1 MQQDIANLKCRFVV
15 RVKARIERKKKTQ
28 LDFDVIG
35 INFSPGNNV
44 KKKWHSGKSSVSV
57 GEEWRLNEGAMKGSG
72 CCDNGLSA
80 AVLSQLLKRA

>member
-44 KKKWHSGKSSVSV
+44 KKKIAQWEK
-57 GEEWRLNEGAMKGSG
+57 
-72 CCDNGLSA
+72 
-80 AVLSQLLKRA
+80 

>member
-15 RVKARIERKKKTQ
+15 RVKARIERKKTKTQ

-44 KKKWHSGKSSVSV
+44 KKKKIAQWEK
-57 GEEWRLNEGAMKGSG
+57 
-72 CCDNGLSA
+72 
-80 AVLSQLLKRA
+80 